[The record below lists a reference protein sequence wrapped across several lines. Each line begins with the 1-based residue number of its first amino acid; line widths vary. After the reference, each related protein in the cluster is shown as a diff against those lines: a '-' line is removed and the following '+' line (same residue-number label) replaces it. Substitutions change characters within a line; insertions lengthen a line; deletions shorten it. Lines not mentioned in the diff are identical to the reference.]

1 VQMSDQADFTNDF
14 YASPLAP
21 IVYGLHTLFHL
32 PYIFKKYSIDTNTNI
47 CFIDVDDDRDVT

>member
-32 PYIFKKYSIDTNTNI
+32 KYSIDTNTNI